1 MRWRVNRVD
10 ALAPESLYTVP
21 PAMAHSDL
29 EALREPHTAL
39 LRAALEAVSPVG
51 AGAAVDLACGP
62 GSTTAW
68 LADLRRPGA
77 SIIGLDHDAVA
88 LRAARTTAPAASLV
102 RADAHHLPL
111 GDATIDLLWCVAALG
126 SFADP
131 DAALAEARRVLRP
144 GGVLVVASAT
154 QRWVR
159 PRHWPVAL
167 RHIPP
172 NLSLP
177 PADDLGAD
185 LRAALRLAGLREV
198 TLRAYLLD
206 PPGLDPVAAMLPLLA
221 WPALAPLVAG
231 LGPAERA
238 GCAAIAAEEPEP
250 EPLPV
255 LLVAAGQR

>member
-1 MRWRVNRVD
+1 M
-10 ALAPESLYTVP
+10 APC
-21 PAMAHSDL
+21 DL

-39 LRAALEAVSPVG
+39 LRAALEAVSPAG
-51 AGAAVDLACGP
+51 AGTALDLACGP

-68 LADLRRPGA
+68 LAARRQSGT
-77 SIIGLDHDAVA
+77 SIVGLDHDAAA
-88 LRAARTTAPAASLV
+88 LRAARTAAPAASLV

-111 GDATIDLLWCVAALG
+111 GDATIDLVWCVAALG
-126 SFADP
+126 LFADP
-131 DAALAEARRVLRP
+131 AVALAEARRVLRP

-154 QRWVR
+154 QCWVR

-167 RHIPP
+167 P
-172 NLSLP
+172 NLSSKLSLP

-206 PPGLDPVAAMLPLLA
+206 PPGLDPVAAMLPLLS
-221 WPALAPLVAG
+221 WGALAPLVAG

-238 GCAAIAAEEPEP
+238 ACATIAAEEPEP

>member
-1 MRWRVNRVD
+1 
-10 ALAPESLYTVP
+10 
-21 PAMAHSDL
+21 MAHSDL
-29 EALREPHTAL
+29 EALREPHTGL
-39 LRAALEAVSPVG
+39 LRAALELASPAG
-51 AGAAVDLACGP
+51 AGAALDLACGP

-68 LADLRRPGA
+68 LANQRQPGA
-77 SIIGLDHDAVA
+77 LIVGLDHDAAA
-88 LRAARTTAPAASLV
+88 LRAARTTAPVAGLV

-111 GDATIDLLWCVAALG
+111 GDAAIDLVWCVAALG
-126 SFADP
+126 LFADP
-131 DAALAEARRVLRP
+131 DAALVEARRVLRP

-159 PRHWPVAL
+159 PCHWPVAL
-167 RHIPP
+167 RHLPP
-172 NLSLP
+172 DLALL

-198 TLRAYLLD
+198 ILRAYLLD
-206 PPGLDPVAAMLPLLA
+206 PPGLDPIAAMLPLLS

-238 GCAAIAAEEPEP
+238 ACAAIAAEEPEP

-255 LLVAAGQR
+255 LLLAAGQR